1 MTETTATTDTAAPA
15 AAPASESTA
24 TNTAPTSTPDIF
36 SGSSGGESVQTSP
49 EASASPESG
58 IINRLYTSEGG
69 LSENYTD
76 LLKEAGMENLTNT
89 VAKYKSA
96 DGLLKGAANLVN
108 FAGKKVEGVIVPN
121 EGSSPEEIAEYKKAI
136 GVPET
141 PTAYDLRPEN
151 MPEGMDWD
159 DQLAGDW
166 GNVFHEA
173 GVSQEQA
180 QRLSQAYSDITNKQL
195 EQANETLQANSNAEM
210 AEQQAQIQKEWGANY
225 ANNVKAAVDMA
236 EVVGFDLD
244 NQADMAAV
252 RNPKVLNLLLAKS
265 QSMQEGTLPRG
276 GDPASSMA
284 NNPKAQADKIYI
296 KNHGKIHMAPPEEQK
311 AYNELRRMANQQQ
324 RWYICIKLQPGYSSS

>member
-24 TNTAPTSTPDIF
+24 TNTAPTGTPDVF

-69 LSENYTD
+69 LTENYTD

-108 FAGKKVEGVIVPN
+108 FAGRKVEGVIVPN

-136 GVPET
+136 GVPES
-141 PTAYDLRPEN
+141 PTAYDLKPEN

-159 DQLAGDW
+159 AGLAETWQGA
-166 GNVFHEA
+166 FHEA
-173 GVSQEQA
+173 GISQEQA
-180 QRLSQAYSDITNKQL
+180 QQLSQAYSDITNTQL
-195 EQANETLQANSNAEM
+195 QQANETLAANAASEM
-210 AEQQAQIQKEWGANY
+210 AEQQAQVQKEWGANY
-225 ANNVKAAVDMA
+225 ANNMQSAVDMA

-276 GDPASSMA
+276 GDPSSSMGDNSRA
-284 NNPKAQADKIYI
+284 IADKLYM
-296 KNHGKIHMAPPEEQK
+296 KHNGKIHLAPKHEQQ
-311 AYNELRRMANQQQ
+311 AYNEHRRLQHQQQ
-324 RWYICIKLQPGYSSS
+324 SR

>member
-24 TNTAPTSTPDIF
+24 TNTAPTGTPDIF

-69 LSENYTD
+69 LTENYTD

-108 FAGKKVEGVIVPN
+108 FAGRKVEGVIVPN
-121 EGSSPEEIAEYKKAI
+121 EGSSPEEISEYKKAI
-136 GVPET
+136 GVPESS
-141 PTAYDLRPEN
+141 TAYDLKPEN

-159 DQLAGDW
+159 DNLAGTW
-166 GNVFHEA
+166 QNAFHEA
-173 GVSQEQA
+173 GISQEQA
-180 QRLSQAYSDITNKQL
+180 QQLSQAYSDITNTQL
-195 EQANETLQANSNAEM
+195 QQANETLSANAASEM
-210 AEQQAQIQKEWGANY
+210 AEQAAQVQKEWGANY
-225 ANNVKAAVDMA
+225 QNNLQSAVDMA
-236 EVVGFDLD
+236 EVVGFDLE

-276 GDPASSMA
+276 GDPSSSMGA
-284 NNPKAQADKIYI
+284 NSRAIADKIYM
-296 KNHGKIHMAPPEEQK
+296 KHNGRVHLAPKHEQQ
-311 AYNELRRMANQQQ
+311 AYNEHRRLQHQQD
-324 RWYICIKLQPGYSSS
+324 S

>member
-24 TNTAPTSTPDIF
+24 TNTAPSSTPDIF
-36 SGSSGGESVQTSP
+36 SGSSDTGSVETSP

-58 IINRLYTSEGG
+58 IINQLYTSEGG

-108 FAGKKVEGVIVPN
+108 FAGKKVEGVIVPG

-136 GVPET
+136 GVPES
-141 PTAYDLRPEN
+141 PTAYDLKPEN
-151 MPEGMDWD
+151 LPEGMDWD
-159 DQLAGDW
+159 AGLAETWQGA
-166 GNVFHEA
+166 FHEA
-173 GVSQEQA
+173 GISQEQA
-180 QRLSQAYSDITNKQL
+180 QQLSQAYSDITNTQL
-195 EQANETLQANSNAEM
+195 EQANQTLAANAAAEM

-265 QSMQEGTLPRG
+265 QSMQEGNLPRG
-276 GDPASSMA
+276 GDPSSSMA
-284 NNPKAQADKIYI
+284 NNPKAVADKLYM
-296 KNHGKIHMAPPEEQK
+296 KHNGKIHLAPKHEQQ
-311 AYNELRRMANQQQ
+311 AYNENRRLQHQQQ
-324 RWYICIKLQPGYSSS
+324 R

>member
-24 TNTAPTSTPDIF
+24 TNTAPTGTSDVF

-141 PTAYDLRPEN
+141 ATAYDLRPEN

-159 DQLAGDW
+159 AGLAETWQGA
-166 GNVFHEA
+166 FHEA
-173 GVSQEQA
+173 GISQEQA
-180 QRLSQAYSDITNKQL
+180 QQLSQAYSDITNTQL
-195 EQANETLQANSNAEM
+195 QQANETLAASAASEM
-210 AEQQAQIQKEWGANY
+210 AEQQAQVQKEWGANY
-225 ANNVKAAVDMA
+225 AHNMQSAVDMA
-236 EVVGFDLD
+236 EVVGFDFD

-265 QSMQEGTLPRG
+265 KSMQEGTLPRG
-276 GDPASSMA
+276 GDPSSSMGD
-284 NNPKAQADKIYI
+284 NSKAIADKLYM
-296 KNHGKIHMAPPEEQK
+296 KHNGKIHLAPKHEQQ
-311 AYNELRRMANQQQ
+311 AYNEHRRLQHQQQ
-324 RWYICIKLQPGYSSS
+324 SR